1 LCLPSITAELVTKP
15 ARRIGLAGI
24 VLIIL
29 SVMLVIHAF
38 SGVLRMSL
46 GLLFINEILA
56 LGLSELVD
64 LGAGEASEELLGEGV
79 VDRLSCFRVRF
90 CVLHGAWRGWGRTLF
105 ALAVLEDF
113 EGTEGGGTADE
124 LVAELGFVVVVA
136 VALVDLL
143 VGVLRFTWRKQRLL
157 AMYDD
162 VAGWEE
168 SASREDV
175 LHLPQPKGIFADL
188 R

>member
-1 LCLPSITAELVTKP
+1 MGP
-15 ARRIGLAGI
+15 
-24 VLIIL
+24 
-29 SVMLVIHAF
+29 
-38 SGVLRMSL
+38 
-46 GLLFINEILA
+46 
-56 LGLSELVD
+56 
-64 LGAGEASEELLGEGV
+64 
-79 VDRLSCFRVRF
+79 
-90 CVLHGAWRGWGRTLF
+90 WREWGRTLF

-124 LVAELGFVVVVA
+124 LVAELGFVVVA

-143 VGVLRFTWRKQRLL
+143 VGVLRFTWRKQRWL

-175 LHLPQPKGIFADL
+175 LHLPQPKGILADL